1 MNSPEQASRI
11 VQKSTEKQVYT
22 ESFPTDELSWLMATC
37 SKLLRETLQA
47 RFTSAGYQVTPD
59 QWAILAHL
67 WRQDGL
73 SQQALAD
80 RFHRSKVS
88 AFQLI
93 SRLEAQGLVYRGS
106 DPEDARSNLIYLTAK
121 GRSIQT
127 SLVHFAQLNM
137 DHALDDISEEDLKV
151 AKNVVRKIIANTKK

>member
-1 MNSPEQASRI
+1 
-11 VQKSTEKQVYT
+11 
-22 ESFPTDELSWLMATC
+22 MATC
-37 SKLLRETLQA
+37 SKLLRECLQA
-47 RFTSAGYQVTPD
+47 RFTKAGFEVTPD

-73 SQQALAD
+73 SQQALAN

-93 SRLEAQGLVYRGS
+93 SRLEKLGLVYRGS

-121 GRSIQT
+121 GRSIQ
-127 SLVHFAQLNM
+127 AQLVRIAQENM
-137 DHALDDISEEDLKV
+137 DHALDGITEQQLKV
-151 AKNVVRKIIANTKK
+151 AKAVVRKIIVNTRL

>member
-1 MNSPEQASRI
+1 MT
-11 VQKSTEKQVYT
+11 KSTEKQVYT

-37 SKLLRETLQA
+37 SKMLRESLQA
-47 RFTSAGYQVTPD
+47 RFTQAGFEVTPD

-73 SQQALAD
+73 SQQALAN

-93 SRLEAQGLVYRGS
+93 SRLEKLGLVYRGS

-121 GRSIQT
+121 GRSIQAH
-127 SLVHFAQLNM
+127 LVRLAQENM
-137 DHALDDISEEDLKV
+137 DHALEGMTEQQLKV
-151 AKNVVRKIIANTKK
+151 AKDVVRKIIVNTRL